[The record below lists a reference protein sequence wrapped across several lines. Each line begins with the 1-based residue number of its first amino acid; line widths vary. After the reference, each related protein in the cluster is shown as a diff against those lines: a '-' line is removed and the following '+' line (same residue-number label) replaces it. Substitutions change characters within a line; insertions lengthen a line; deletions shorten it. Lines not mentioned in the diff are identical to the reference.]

1 MSPRV
6 PRANGVV
13 SRRRILDAAAEIAGE
28 RGYAGTSIG
37 DVSARSGLPKS
48 SIYWHFADKDA
59 LFAAV
64 IEDSYE
70 RWMEEFVA
78 RTDGRELSPAE
89 MVVELYDSLATFP
102 AFLRFGHLVILERHE
117 TELTARAK
125 FLEIR
130 AASLRQLAEGF
141 ARATGVDAANADRLA
156 ALALALVDGATL
168 SRAAGEHALDDGRV
182 LGQTIDAAI
191 ATLGTP
197 TTGRAE
203 RAGRVTSA
211 SASPAGRTPPR
222 AR

>member
-1 MSPRV
+1 MTARV
-6 PRANGVV
+6 PRANGVA

-48 SIYWHFADKDA
+48 SIYWHFSDKDA

-70 RWMEEFVA
+70 RWVEDFRG
-78 RTDGRELSPAE
+78 RTDGRRLTPSELLGE
-89 MVVELYDSLATFP
+89 VHDSLASFP

-130 AASLRQLAEGF
+130 TRSLQQLREGV
-141 ARATGVDAANADRLA
+141 ADVTGADEATSARLA
-156 ALALALVDGATL
+156 AIALALVDGAML
-168 SRAAGEHALDDGRV
+168 ARAADEHTLDDSGV
-182 LGQTIDAAI
+182 LGQAFDAAI
-191 ATLGTP
+191 AALC
-197 TTGRAE
+197 
-203 RAGRVTSA
+203 VTNA
-211 SASPAGRTPPR
+211 SVSPAARTRPR